1 MVAPEGF
8 LAPLVRRKTAS
19 SWGPRWL
26 AGRDC
31 QPELVTVTLE
41 PNQRVTG
48 GDFEEERRQLP
59 GVGGKVG

>member
-1 MVAPEGF
+1 M
-8 LAPLVRRKTAS
+8 VRRKTAS
-19 SWGPRWL
+19 SWDPRWP

-48 GDFEEERRQLP
+48 GDFEEERRQLL